1 MKLGGFYCFK
11 YVYMI
16 KGGEKLNKKIKG
28 KTVRKAGNKKIA
40 EKSAV
45 KKTAKKKNVQKK
57 VKLAVKVGSKTSKI
71 ANSSHI
77 VAIEKNENLEKEIKA
92 EKAIRSSGAKQPR
105 IISEKL
111 EKDKQLIMWSGI
123 TFFMVLIMFVW
134 VFQIRHSISQTK
146 LENNNQ
152 KTEEWKK
159 VFSDLEKN
167 ISDLKTDLEK
177 VKQFS
182 EEPEKKFDEK
192 LIEKVKNNIASS
204 STEHTSDIA
213 SSTSATSSELKIN

>member
-1 MKLGGFYCFK
+1 ML
-11 YVYMI
+11 
-16 KGGEKLNKKIKG
+16 KGGKKIHKNSEEKPKKRAISVK
-28 KTVRKAGNKKIA
+28 KTVKKANNKKIA
-40 EKSAV
+40 KKGAV
-45 KKTAKKKNVQKK
+45 KKTVQKK
-57 VKLAVKVGSKTSKI
+57 VKLAVKVRSKI
-71 ANSSHI
+71 DKTVNSSHI

-92 EKAIRSSGAKQPR
+92 EEIINQFKTRQPG

-152 KTEEWKK
+152 KTERWKE

-182 EEPEKKFDEK
+182 EEPEKEFDEK
-192 LIEKVKNNIASS
+192 LIEKIKNNITGS
-204 STEHTSDIA
+204 STAHISDIA
-213 SSTSATSSELKIN
+213 SSASATSSELIIKN